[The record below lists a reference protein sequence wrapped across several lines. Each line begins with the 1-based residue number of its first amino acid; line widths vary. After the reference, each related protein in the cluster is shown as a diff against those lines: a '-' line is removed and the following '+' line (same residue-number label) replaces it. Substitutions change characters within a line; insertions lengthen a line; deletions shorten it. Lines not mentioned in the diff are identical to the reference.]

1 MACESPPHP
10 HPNTASGFFWFSHAR
25 WAPPPMH
32 PSTAFP
38 CTPLPRPPHVPC
50 TPEPAGC
57 ALGPC
62 NPASTFLC
70 SLAMRSSSWRGP
82 SGRVRRPSRS
92 GWRGCGSRSRR
103 TWSWPSRSARLTC
116 PPPRHGHH
124 ACTWVGQRAGCGRRK
139 RSSLYIHSL
148 SAVPVSHCGVSQ
160 PCHVKD
166 VLPTG
171 PWFWGALPAERPQ
184 GIGHPP
190 PPPQIRLC
198 CDLPVE

>member
-62 NPASTFLC
+62 NPVSTFLC

-92 GWRGCGSRSRR
+92 GWRGCGGRSRR

-116 PPPRHGHH
+116 PPPRRGHH

-148 SAVPVSHCGVSQ
+148 TLSGPRVTLWRVTAMSCQGRAAHRAL
-160 PCHVKD
+160 
-166 VLPTG
+166 VLGGSSGREATRHRP
-171 PWFWGALPAERPQ
+171 PAATTAD
-184 GIGHPP
+184 PP
-190 PPPQIRLC
+190 L
-198 CDLPVE
+198 L